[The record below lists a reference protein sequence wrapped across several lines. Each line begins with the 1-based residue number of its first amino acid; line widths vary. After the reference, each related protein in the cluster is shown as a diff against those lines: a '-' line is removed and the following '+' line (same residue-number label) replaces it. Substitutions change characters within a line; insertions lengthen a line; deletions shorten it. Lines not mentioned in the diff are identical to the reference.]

1 MTATIDTTP
10 ELAPV
15 SDAKALREAFSC
27 FPSGVVAVC
36 CLWGGEGDSTTLI
49 GMAAS
54 SFTTVSLDPPLVSV
68 CVQNTSTTWPQIR
81 TAPAIGGQRLRRRPD
96 RCVQAARRAVGTPV
110 RRHHAA
116 EHRRRGRS
124 SSRTLPLTS
133 PAPSTTRSRPAI
145 TPSYCSRSRPSVPIP
160 ASNHWCSTRAP
171 SVLSS
176 PQGPPERHVIR
187 RSA

>member
-36 CLWGGEGDSTTLI
+36 CLRGEGDSTTLI

-81 TAPAIGGQRLRRRPD
+81 TAPAIGVSVFAGDQIDVCKQLAGPSDRRFH
-96 RCVQAARRAVGTPV
+96 G
-110 RRHHAA
+110 
-116 EHRRRGRS
+116 
-124 SSRTLPLTS
+124 
-133 PAPSTTRSRPAI
+133 I
-145 TPSYCSRSRPSVPIP
+145 TPLSTDAGAVFVPDAAAHLSCTIHNEIQAGDHTVVLLEIKTLRADP
-160 ASNHWCSTRAP
+160 GVEPLVFHASTFRALEARKAP
-171 SVLSS
+171 N
-176 PQGPPERHVIR
+176 
-187 RSA
+187 AT